1 MRGGLATR
9 HETPDFAAL
18 HPGYETRTIK
28 CPRRISSGT
37 SATICPHNPG
47 KHRTMA
53 KAGSTR
59 GLIAVDKMGTKVL
72 FLDPASYATEIVLDG
87 FSRTV
92 HELLV
97 VPEAGLA
104 YVPIFGDGIHGRNPN
119 PGHLLCIIDLKE
131 RARVGDIDLRPYIAP
146 HTLKL
151 GPDGLIYI
159 TCENSAVV
167 AVIDR
172 STHKVVDAI
181 ESGSTNGHR
190 LIISPDGR
198 RLYTENEED
207 ATVSVIDLP
216 KRKLLGKIATPR
228 ALAGIAI
235 SADGRTVVAVDDEEP
250 TLFLIDTESERV
262 AHTVR
267 LEGVPEPAQIARYSP
282 DFGMIGVTSVKGGTV
297 SLIDPAFRQQTAIKV
312 GSQPMDMAFH
322 GDELFVACQGDGS
335 VHVVDI
341 PARRHKHSFQA
352 GTGCESL
359 GFF

>member
-1 MRGGLATR
+1 LAAISLGFGYNPRKASRQASGAAMANANGARG
-9 HETPDFAAL
+9 
-18 HPGYETRTIK
+18 
-28 CPRRISSGT
+28 
-37 SATICPHNPG
+37 
-47 KHRTMA
+47 M
-53 KAGSTR
+53 
-59 GLIAVDKMGTKVL
+59 IAVDKMGGKVL
-72 FLDPASYATEIVLDG
+72 FIDPVSYATEVVLDD
-87 FSRTV
+87 FPRTV

-97 VPEAGLA
+97 VPDTGLA

-119 PGHLLCIIDLKE
+119 PGHLLCIIDLE
-131 RARVGDIDLRPYIAP
+131 RRAHVGDIDLRPYMAP

-172 STHKVVDAI
+172 STHKVVDSI

-216 KRKLLGKIATPR
+216 TRKLIGTIATPR
-228 ALAGIAI
+228 PLAGIAI

-250 TLFLIDTESERV
+250 ALFLIDAESERV
-262 AHTVR
+262 VDTVR
-267 LEGVPEPAQIARYSP
+267 LKGVPEAAQIARYSP
-282 DFGMIGVTSVKGGTV
+282 DFALLAVSSLKSGTV
-297 SLIDPAFRQQTAIKV
+297 SLIDPAFRSQTAIKV
-312 GSQPMDMAFH
+312 GSQPMDMAFR

-335 VHVVDI
+335 VHVIDTVG
-341 PARRHKHSFQA
+341 RRHKGSFQA

>member
-1 MRGGLATR
+1 
-9 HETPDFAAL
+9 
-18 HPGYETRTIK
+18 
-28 CPRRISSGT
+28 
-37 SATICPHNPG
+37 
-47 KHRTMA
+47 MA
-53 KAGSTR
+53 EADGAR

-72 FLDPASYATEIVLDG
+72 FLDPVTYETEVVIDG
-87 FSRTV
+87 FQRTV

-97 VPEAGLA
+97 VPETGLA

-119 PGHLLCIIDLKE
+119 PGHLLCIIDLEK
-131 RARVGDIDLRPYIAP
+131 RAHVGDIDLRPYIAP

-172 STHKVVDAI
+172 SIHKVVDAI
-181 ESGSTNGHR
+181 DSGSTNGHR

-216 KRKLLGKIATPR
+216 RRKLLRKIATPR
-228 ALAGIAI
+228 PLAGIAI
-235 SADGRTVVAVDDEEP
+235 SSDGRTVVAVDDEEP
-250 TLFLIDTESERV
+250 TLFLIDAESERV
-262 AHTVR
+262 ADTVR
-267 LEGVPEPAQIARYSP
+267 LEGVPEAAQIARYRA
-282 DFGMIGVTSVKGGTV
+282 DFGMLGVTSLKSDTV
-297 SLIDPAFRQQTAIKV
+297 SLIDPSFRRQTAIKV

-322 GDELFVACQGDGS
+322 GDELLVACQGDGS
-335 VHVVDI
+335 VHVIDV
-341 PARRHKHSFQA
+341 PARRHKHSFQT
-352 GTGCESL
+352 GKGCESL

>member
-1 MRGGLATR
+1 M
-9 HETPDFAAL
+9 
-18 HPGYETRTIK
+18 
-28 CPRRISSGT
+28 
-37 SATICPHNPG
+37 
-47 KHRTMA
+47 MA
-53 KAGSTR
+53 KANGAR

-72 FLDPASYATEIVLDG
+72 FLDPASYATEVVLDH
-87 FSRTV
+87 FPRTV

-97 VPEAGLA
+97 VPETGLA

-119 PGHLLCIIDLKE
+119 PGHLLCIIDLAR
-131 RARVGDIDLRPYIAP
+131 RAHVGDIDLRPYIAP

-172 STHKVVDAI
+172 ATHKVVDAI

-207 ATVSVIDLP
+207 GTVSVIDLP
-216 KRKLLGKIATPR
+216 KRKLLGKIGTPR
-228 ALAGIAI
+228 PLAGIAI

-262 AHTVR
+262 TDTVR
-267 LEGVPEPAQIARYSP
+267 LEGVPEAAQIARYSE
-282 DFGMIGVTSVKGGTV
+282 DFGMIGVTSLRSDTV
-297 SLIDPAFRQQTAIKV
+297 SLIDPSFRQQTAIKV

-341 PARRHKHSFQA
+341 PGRRHKHSFQA